1 MKIFF
6 QLGQVCKKL
15 FGENEVIQ
23 TQKTQVVEIVKI
35 ILFRDAIK
43 ENRKLF
49 EYVRFFL
56 NTIWLKMYHHEFLRT
71 KNIEVHFE
79 KSLSC

>member
-1 MKIFF
+1 MKIFS

-15 FGENEVIQ
+15 FEENEVIQ
-23 TQKTQVVEIVKI
+23 TQKTQVAEIVKI

-49 EYVRFFL
+49 EYVRFFP
-56 NTIWLKMYHHEFLRT
+56 NTIWLKIHHHEFLQT

>member
-15 FGENEVIQ
+15 FWENEVIQ
-23 TQKTQVVEIVKI
+23 TQKTQVAEIVKI
-35 ILFRDAIK
+35 ILFSDAIK

-56 NTIWLKMYHHEFLRT
+56 NTIWLKMYHH
-71 KNIEVHFE
+71 
-79 KSLSC
+79 

>member
-15 FGENEVIQ
+15 FEENEVIQ
-23 TQKTQVVEIVKI
+23 TQKTQVAEIVKI

-43 ENRKLF
+43 ENWKLF
-49 EYVRFFL
+49 EY
-56 NTIWLKMYHHEFLRT
+56 
-71 KNIEVHFE
+71 
-79 KSLSC
+79 